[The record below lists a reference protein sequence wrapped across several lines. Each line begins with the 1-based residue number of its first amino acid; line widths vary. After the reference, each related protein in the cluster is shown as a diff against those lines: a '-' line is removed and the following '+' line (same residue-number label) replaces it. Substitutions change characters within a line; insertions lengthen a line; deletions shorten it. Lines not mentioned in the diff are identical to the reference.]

1 MGRPSKRT
9 CGYAERKKKK
19 KKQRSKV
26 PCLFLV
32 VEGKSEK
39 IYFENFSSR
48 NCQVKV
54 FVAPS
59 GDPVGLVKKAEN
71 LKKRGTI
78 DLDDLD
84 KMWCVFDR
92 DDNNPENIEKAL
104 IRAEKNGFKIAFSNP
119 CFEIWLLWHFEETFA
134 YVEISQKLAEKLK
147 PHLGD
152 YCKTKDYFDCLQPRM
167 NDTISRAKKAEK
179 MHVQNGRKK
188 FTREFNPSSNIYEI
202 VEEIQ
207 NLQAVDRS

>member
-9 CGYAERKKKK
+9 CGYAERNARQ

-48 NCQVKV
+48 N
-54 FVAPS
+54 
-59 GDPVGLVKKAEN
+59 
-71 LKKRGTI
+71 
-78 DLDDLD
+78 DLDE
-84 KMWCVFDR
+84 MWCVFDR
-92 DDNNPENIEKAL
+92 DDNSPESIEKAVN
-104 IRAEKNGFKIAFSNP
+104 RAEKNGFKIAFSNP

-134 YVEISQKLAEKLK
+134 HVETSQKLAEKLK

-167 NDTISRAKKAEK
+167 NEAISRAKKAEK

-188 FTREFNPSSNIYEI
+188 FTREFNPSSNVYEI